1 MVALHKRLISQ
12 EHIRRAVGG
21 KSAVVQQDN
30 AVAGLEHHVKIVR
43 RNDLCDRKLIE
54 RVDKLAPVLWVER
67 S

>member
-21 KSAVVQQDN
+21 EPAVVQQDN
-30 AVAGLEHHVKIVR
+30 AVAGFQHHVKVVR
-43 RNDLCDRKLIE
+43 CDDLCDGEFIKRI
-54 RVDKLAPVLWVER
+54 DKLAPVLWVER